1 VTILPT
7 KAMREE
13 IVAALGIDV
22 DAPTTIRNILKRND
36 LSVEDVAAWSPEP
49 FDGLTREDRAILE
62 NRIRYEGYIRRE
74 TERVERLKPLESQA
88 IPPDFSYDAIPGLS
102 REVIEKCQRRRPLTL
117 GEASRIPGVTPA
129 AVAVIS
135 ARVSSRSRARTS

>member
-1 VTILPT
+1 
-7 KAMREE
+7 
-13 IVAALGIDV
+13 
-22 DAPTTIRNILKRND
+22 
-36 LSVEDVAAWSPEP
+36 LSIEDVAAWSPEP

-62 NRIRYEGYIRRE
+62 SRIRYEGYIRRE
-74 TERVERLKPLESQA
+74 LEKVERLKPLERQP
-88 IPPDFSYDAIPGLS
+88 IPPDLSYESIPGLS

-135 ARVSSRSRARTS
+135 ARASRRSGTRSS